1 MGESA
6 SWNGES
12 FDLVGRPYGECGVL
26 IECRDLNEVHALF
39 RSVRGSDLVE
49 ECVPGA
55 ETLYVR
61 PRSPAMSSAE
71 LVRRIALLPAKSDV
85 FVDDERPLHIVEV
98 VYDGVDLVDV
108 AGLTGLSVEEV
119 VRRHTA
125 PTYTVAF
132 LGFSRAFPYLVGLD
146 PALVVPRLDS
156 PRPNVPAGSIAMGAG
171 FTGIYPAS
179 TPGGW
184 RLLGRSR
191 MAFFDEGRDPPGL
204 LAPGDRL
211 RFQAVLP

>member
-12 FDLVGRPYGECGVL
+12 FDLVWRPYGEHGVL
-26 IECRDLNEVHALF
+26 IECRDLDEVHALF
-39 RSVRGSDLVE
+39 RAVHGSDFAE

-55 ETLYVR
+55 ETLFVQ
-61 PRSPAMSSAE
+61 PRSPATSSAE
-71 LVRRIALLPAKSDV
+71 LVRRIASLPAKSDA

-98 VYDGVDLVDV
+98 VYDGVDLDDV
-108 AGLTGLSVEEV
+108 ARLTGLSAEEV
-119 VRRHTA
+119 IRRHTA

-146 PALVVPRLDS
+146 PALVVARLES
-156 PRPNVPAGSIAMGAG
+156 PRPSVPAGSVAMGAD

-184 RLLGRSR
+184 RLLGRTGL
-191 MAFFDEGRDPPGL
+191 AFFDESRDPPGL
-204 LAPGDRL
+204 LAPGDRV
-211 RFQAVLP
+211 RFLAVRR